1 MNTKPIILLCWGYH
15 RIGWIEPFL
24 KLKDQFQFH
33 YLFFTN
39 KEEDEV
45 SNFDSPVHYWNDF
58 KNAQEI
64 IQKVRPEKIF
74 FMSIDSGLTIAL
86 NIAARSQNIKT
97 FIMQH
102 GIYRNFEFYVKLQ
115 NQGKADVSK
124 TVNELKGNNN
134 TLHFVLKSIRIKTLI
149 PFLRLFYFLYITRKK
164 GFHIALNE
172 AIFKMMKP
180 DKYLGFTM
188 HNMRLH
194 FEREK
199 ISIKE
204 VEIIGNPYFDNI
216 LHYTSENKVPTER
229 YYLLIDQPL
238 AENNFGFMFNTG
250 VSKEQVNE
258 FYSKLNEFAL
268 KNNAKLYIKLHPGSY
283 KSTFMIQHENIQYF
297 KDADNTA
304 LIHHA
309 IGCFGCSSTLMIPV
323 LYIKP
328 TVLFTYNNIDDV
340 ENMAQF
346 GLAKI
351 LDLTTFKVDDIEF
364 IDKSQDPVK
373 RQEFIDK
380 FLYNPDVN
388 ATDKLKEVL
397 LS

>member
-1 MNTKPIILLCWGYH
+1 MSKKPIILLCWGYH
-15 RIGWIEPFL
+15 RIGWNEPFL
-24 KLKDQFQFH
+24 KLKNQFQFH

-45 SNFDSPVHYWNDF
+45 SNFDLPVHYWNDF
-58 KNAQEI
+58 NNAQEI
-64 IQKVRPEKIF
+64 LELIKPEKII

-86 NIAARSQNIKT
+86 NITARSNNFKT
-97 FIMQH
+97 YIMQH
-102 GIYRNFEFYVKLQ
+102 GLYRNYEFYLKLQ
-115 NQGKADVSK
+115 NQGKADISK
-124 TVNELKGNNN
+124 AINEIRGRNN
-134 TLHFVLKSIRIKTLI
+134 TLRFILKSIRIKTLI
-149 PFLRLFYFLYITRKK
+149 PFLRLFYFLFITRKK
-164 GFHIALNE
+164 GFIIALHE

-180 DKYLGFTM
+180 NKYLGFTM
-188 HNMRLH
+188 YNMRIH

-199 ISIKE
+199 ISKNE
-204 VEIIGNPYFDNI
+204 VEIIGNPYFDDI
-216 LHYTSENKVPTER
+216 LQFNPEKNVTAER

-238 AENNFGFMFNTG
+238 AENSFGFMFNTG
-250 VSKEQVNE
+250 ISKVQVNE

-283 KSTFMIQHENIQYF
+283 KSTFMLQHENIIYF
-297 KDADNTA
+297 KDADNVQ
-304 LIHHA
+304 LIHNSL
-309 IGCFGCSSTLMIPV
+309 GCFGCSSTLMIPV

-346 GLAKI
+346 GLAKV
-351 LDLTTFKVDDIEF
+351 LDLVTFEVSDIEF
-364 IDKSQDPVK
+364 IDKSNDPVK

-380 FLYNPDVN
+380 FLYNPEIN
-388 ATDKLKEVL
+388 ATDNLKKVL